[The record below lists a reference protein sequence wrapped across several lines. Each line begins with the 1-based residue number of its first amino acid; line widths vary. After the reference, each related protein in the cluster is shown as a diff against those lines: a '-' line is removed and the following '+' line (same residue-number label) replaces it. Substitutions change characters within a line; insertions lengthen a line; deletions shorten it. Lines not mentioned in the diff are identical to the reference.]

1 MYEPGDKVDL
11 FDIGL
16 KEWRGSYVVMPKKT
30 DTPLI
35 KIRNTKTGSLQFVS
49 AGRLRRAKLPPFSI
63 RGLQP

>member
-11 FDIGL
+11 FDIGF

-35 KIRNTKTGSLQFVS
+35 KIRNIKTGSLQFVS
-49 AGRLRRAKLPPFSI
+49 AGRLRRAKLPPFFI

>member
-16 KEWRGSYVVMPKKT
+16 KEWRGAYVVMPQKAVS
-30 DTPLI
+30 DLV

-49 AGRLRRAKLPPFSI
+49 AGRLRRAKLPPFFVK
-63 RGLQP
+63 GLQL